1 MNLHARVGE
10 LLQSPHPNE
19 PGRPL
24 LRKEDRLVVAVSGGP
39 DSLALL
45 HLLVGEN
52 IHPAENLIVV
62 HLDHALRPSSA
73 EDAAVV
79 RDYAAAMG
87 TSSAVSRI
95 DVRALASEEGLTI
108 EEAGRNARYGY
119 LAEVA
124 EGNESIIVVTGHSA
138 NDQAETILMNLL
150 RGSGPRGLRGMQPIS
165 PLPGSDSV
173 FLVRP
178 LLSVTRDEIEA
189 YCSASGLKPMRD
201 KSNLDPTYFRNWIRL
216 ELLPVMTDRNPGLV
230 DRLGQTA
237 KIIAAD
243 YKLLDDML
251 VDTWSFLVK
260 DNGEGWLRLDMDVW
274 RVLPTSLK
282 RSTLRK
288 AVSLIRSDETD
299 IGFQTIE
306 LARNVAEHGQVGS
319 ESTLPD
325 GVRLTIGYDELVI
338 AAPGTEVPQINLPQ
352 MLDAS
357 PIKLP
362 VPGEVPLGGSWVIR
376 TRIINQVDTSAAMG
390 NRDPL
395 RAFVV
400 VSEDAELEIRTIL
413 KRERFQPLGLD
424 GHSASVR
431 DVMVNRKIPRAN
443 RNLWPVVAIT
453 DHLIWLAGHQIDH
466 RVRVQN
472 SSSVAVLLSLVRV
485 DSVSS
490 EPLGFIPLE
499 TL

>member
-1 MNLHARVGE
+1 ML
-10 LLQSPHPNE
+10 
-19 PGRPL
+19 RP
-24 LRKEDRLVVAVSGGP
+24 EDRLVVAVSGGP

-45 HLLVGEN
+45 HLLVSEN

-73 EDAAVV
+73 EDAAFV

-95 DVRALASEEGLTI
+95 DVRALASEKGLTI

-124 EGNESIIVVTGHSA
+124 ECNESIIVVTGHSA

-165 PLPGSDSV
+165 SLPGSDSI
-173 FLVRP
+173 FLARP
-178 LLSVTRDEIEA
+178 FLSVTRDEIEA
-189 YCSASGLKPMRD
+189 YCSANELNPIQD
-201 KSNLDPTYFRNWIRL
+201 KSNLDPTYYRNWIRL
-216 ELLPVMTDRNPGLV
+216 ELLPVITDRNPGLV
-230 DRLGQTA
+230 DRLNQTA

-243 YKLLDDML
+243 YELLDDML
-251 VDTWSFLVK
+251 GDTWSFLVK
-260 DNGEGWLRLDMDVW
+260 GSGPGWLRLDMDVW

-288 AVSLIRSDETD
+288 AVSLIRDDETD

-325 GVRLTIGYDELVI
+325 GVTLTIGYDELVI
-338 AAPGTEVPQINLPQ
+338 AAPGTEVPQIDVPQ
-352 MLDAS
+352 LLDAT

-362 VPGEVPLGGSWVIR
+362 VPGEVPLAGNWVIR
-376 TRIINQVDTSAAMG
+376 TRIINQVDTSAAMENG
-390 NRDPL
+390 DPL

-400 VSEDAELEIRTIL
+400 VPEDAELEIRPAL
-413 KRERFQPLGLD
+413 KGERFLPLGLE
-424 GHSASVR
+424 GHSTSVR

-443 RNLWPVVAIT
+443 RGLWPVVAIT

-466 RVRVQN
+466 RVRVRN
-472 SSSVAVLLSLVRV
+472 SSKIIVLLSLIRV

-490 EPLGFIPLE
+490 KPVGFIPLE
-499 TL
+499 TM